1 MEGQLEPPPRCFL
14 LATVFKGKGN
24 QSALWRVVLRVAET
38 MAWRTG
44 EAAAYFQVVAL
55 ELFNQ
60 PTGLHGVPLGASSV
74 PSARIMY
81 RLKGETWYLECIPVG
96 SAHSGFF

>member
-24 QSALWRVVLRVAET
+24 QSALWRVVLRVTET
-38 MAWRTG
+38 MPWRTG

-74 PSARIMY
+74 PSAEDNVQAR
-81 RLKGETWYLECIPVG
+81 G
-96 SAHSGFF
+96 